1 MNGQRLARASL
12 LLDALFCAAVGAALV
27 ALRHR
32 LSTSLRLPGMVVGGL
47 GLGTIGWA
55 GVVVAQA
62 LRRDWRS
69 AAKQTASAN
78 ALGAVTL
85 AGAAAMHPGRRARAM
100 LALTAVE
107 VAAFAV
113 PQALSLVRRRT
124 RATEE

>member
-1 MNGQRLARASL
+1 MDGQRLARASL
-12 LLDALFCAAVGAALV
+12 LLDALFCVALGGALV

-32 LSTSLRLPGMVVGGL
+32 LARLLRLPSVIVAGFGIGV
-47 GLGTIGWA
+47 IGWA

-62 LRRDWRS
+62 LRLDWRS
-69 AAKQTASAN
+69 AARQTAAAN

-85 AGAAAMHPGRRARAM
+85 AGASALHPSRRGRAM

-113 PQALSLVRRRT
+113 PQALSLVRKREDV
-124 RATEE
+124 AEE